1 MGGPAYL
8 HLMATVSPLDP
19 YCFGQVVIIH
29 EGQQATSHRMD
40 GGWDGQTRGQLVA
53 SKHIGGQ

>member
-29 EGQQATSHRMD
+29 EDQQATSHRMD
-40 GGWDGQTRGQLVA
+40 RWREDGMDRPA
-53 SKHIGGQ
+53 DSW